1 MTSVVG
7 RLRPGVSRVQAQSDL
22 ARIASQLS
30 IEKKFAIQVSVEP
43 SNQPPSWLRVAL
55 ASLIAFFMVGVFVV
69 LLIACDDIAILL
81 VARIAARQREIGV
94 RLALGASRAQLVRQ
108 LVAENLLLALLGG
121 AGAVTFS
128 LLSARVIE
136 RLPFQSPIPDSSRL
150 TLDWRVFLFATAL
163 SLATTLLFGLRPALQ
178 HAWNDVVVALNPGAT
193 QSSARYSR
201 IRSNLVMTQVTV
213 STALLI
219 TAGLLVG
226 STRMNL
232 YTDHGFRGDH
242 VLIGSINFTGSGYD
256 ADKQRLFYERL
267 LHRLAE
273 ERQIIS
279 ACIVDSL
286 PIALPAGDYF
296 RFGGFLGR
304 YVVRRDFSDEET
316 QVFTNVVSPGQFD
329 TLRIQLIEGRDFNE
343 ADRPNSPKVGIVNSA
358 MARRLWS
365 NESAV
370 GRTVRGED
378 GALIEIVGVA
388 ADIRYQETSES
399 RLCCTVP
406 WPSTVRCGAIC
417 QIRCSSGRPTNL
429 YVWPKPWRGPSPRSI
444 QPCWRTTCTRW
455 RIGLRERCYRCACLL
470 TSLGYRACLRC
481 SWASSVR
488 TARLLWSSRSGAAR
502 SASGSRWAHIPH
514 AQFG

>member
-1 MTSVVG
+1 
-7 RLRPGVSRVQAQSDL
+7 
-22 ARIASQLS
+22 
-30 IEKKFAIQVSVEP
+30 
-43 SNQPPSWLRVAL
+43 
-55 ASLIAFFMVGVFVV
+55 
-69 LLIACDDIAILL
+69 
-81 VARIAARQREIGV
+81 
-94 RLALGASRAQLVRQ
+94 QLVRQ

-128 LLSARVIE
+128 ILSARVLE
-136 RLPFQSPIPDSSRL
+136 RLPFQLPILDSSRL

-232 YTDHGFRGDH
+232 STDHGFRADH

-279 ACIVDSL
+279 GCIVDSL

-316 QVFTNVVSPGQFD
+316 QVFTNIVSPGQFD

-388 ADIRYQETSES
+388 ADIRYQDDERVAPLLYRPLAQHSQ
-399 RLCCTVP
+399 
-406 WPSTVRCGAIC
+406 VRGYLPNTLLIRTADEPLRVAGAVQGAIAA
-417 QIRCSSGRPTNL
+417 IDPTLLAYNMHTL
-429 YVWPKPWRGPSPRSI
+429 EDRLE
-444 QPCWRTTCTRW
+444 RTLLPLRVFAY
-455 RIGLRERCYRCACLL
+455 IAGVPGVFALLLGLV
-470 TSLGYRACLRC
+470 G
-481 SWASSVR
+481 
-488 TARLLWSSRSGAAR
+488 
-502 SASGSRWAHIPH
+502 
-514 AQFG
+514 